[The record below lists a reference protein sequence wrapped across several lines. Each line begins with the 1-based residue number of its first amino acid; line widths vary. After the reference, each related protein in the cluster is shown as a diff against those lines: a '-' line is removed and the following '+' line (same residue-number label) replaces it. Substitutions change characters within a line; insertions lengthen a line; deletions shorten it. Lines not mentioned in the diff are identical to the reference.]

1 MGEQSKFDG
10 SKPHFLHFL
19 TVHWELYKFER
30 HSNIILLLVSYI
42 YIYTYIYTCM
52 YVRIFIMVISKL
64 RLEVAPQHKRPGF
77 ERARGSE
84 YGGLLVVSHNKP
96 PYFWDADPN

>member
-1 MGEQSKFDG
+1 
-10 SKPHFLHFL
+10 
-19 TVHWELYKFER
+19 
-30 HSNIILLLVSYI
+30 
-42 YIYTYIYTCM
+42 M